1 MDFAQ
6 GITQFI
12 NAVGDRMTP
21 LLLAIAGI
29 GTLSMAV
36 IQTLKDLTPAR
47 RRFNERFVM
56 RWIRARSKNTSAREA
71 EHQLIAL
78 ATAGDAKAFYDLPVE
93 QMCGQ
98 ANAAAQLVLEY
109 PDRYEALLRV
119 LGASGDPRDLDVL
132 LEAGR
137 SRPNGDTP
145 PEPRPRSQAEVDAR
159 TRLTSL
165 VQRSLDGLQI
175 SASAQW
181 RFLLQGISFLLSY
194 TFTIV
199 GVSMYSQ
206 NGASGRQIFSTI
218 LVGLAA
224 GFLAPIARDLV
235 AALQRARG

>member
-47 RRFNERFVM
+47 RRFNEWFVT
-56 RWIRARSKNTSAREA
+56 RWIRARSWETSAPEA

-93 QMCGQ
+93 QLCGQ

-119 LGASGDPRDLDVL
+119 LGASGDPRDVGVL
-132 LEAGR
+132 VEAGR
-137 SRPNGDTP
+137 ARAGGEIPR
-145 PEPRPRSQAEVDAR
+145 EPSPRSQAEVDAR
-159 TRLTSL
+159 ARLTSL
-165 VQRSLDGLQI
+165 VQRSLDALQI

-181 RFLLQGISFLLSY
+181 RFLLQAVGFLLSY

-206 NGASGRQIFSTI
+206 HTASGRQIFSTI

>member
-6 GITQFI
+6 GISEFV
-12 NAVGDRMTP
+12 NAVGARMTP

-47 RRFNERFVM
+47 RRFNEWFVT
-56 RWIRARSKNTSAREA
+56 RWIAARSAGTSARDA
-71 EHQLIAL
+71 ERQLIEL

-93 QMCGQ
+93 QLCGQ

-109 PDRYEALLRV
+109 PERYEALLRV
-119 LGASGDPRDLDVL
+119 LGARGDPHDIEVL
-132 LEAGR
+132 LER
-137 SRPNGDTP
+137 N
-145 PEPRPRSQAEVDAR
+145 RPRTEAGPPPDPHPRAQGEIDAR
-159 TRLTSL
+159 TRITSL

-181 RFLLQGISFLLSY
+181 RFLLQALAFLLSY
-194 TFTIV
+194 LFTIV
-199 GVSMYSQ
+199 GVSLYSR
-206 NGASGRQIFSTI
+206 GAATGSEIFSTI
-218 LVGLAA
+218 LLGLAA